1 MSDSHGL
8 KPKHHHI
15 SPWSLVCGG
24 RRSLS
29 DEVKSKVK
37 RFNSTDSYNE
47 LCWVL
52 HTESMSLGNK
62 YARGD
67 TYAHIRISKHLYS
80 DKYVHY
86 YILEDIT
93 YTTTMY

>member
-1 MSDSHGL
+1 MSH
-8 KPKHHHI
+8 
-15 SPWSLVCGG
+15 
-24 RRSLS
+24 
-29 DEVKSKVK
+29 
-37 RFNSTDSYNE
+37 
-47 LCWVL
+47 
-52 HTESMSLGNK
+52 K

-67 TYAHIRISKHLYS
+67 TYAHICISKRLYS